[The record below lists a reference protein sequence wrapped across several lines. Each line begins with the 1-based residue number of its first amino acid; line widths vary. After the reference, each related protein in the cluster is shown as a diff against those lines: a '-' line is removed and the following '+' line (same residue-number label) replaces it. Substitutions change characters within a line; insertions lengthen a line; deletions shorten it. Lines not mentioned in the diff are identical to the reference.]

1 MTLELTVTSDQ
12 RITFI
17 GQTQMGKT
25 TLVKNLLDQ
34 QPRVWAVD
42 SKEMLDWPGYYLT
55 DNPMAV
61 FTQDHVIYR
70 PPGGQPPEWW
80 WMEAV
85 RRMHERGGGVI
96 YVDEGSYVTD
106 ANRMPKG
113 LQDAIRL
120 GAQIG
125 VGVWFAGQEATTIH
139 NTALRQADMLILF
152 YNQGSSDREKL
163 SKVTG
168 DMAHITRNLPPYE
181 LVVFKRGET
190 YDHDAIPTYKLPH
203 A

>member
-1 MTLELTVTSDQ
+1 MTLHLTVSSDQ

-25 TLVKNLLDQ
+25 TLVSQLIEQ
-34 QPRVWAVD
+34 QPRVWVVD
-42 SKEMLDWPGYYLT
+42 SKEMLQWKGYHLT

-61 FTQDHVIYR
+61 FLRDKVIFR
-70 PPGGQPPEWW
+70 PRGGQPPDWW

-85 RRMHERGGGVI
+85 RRMHERGGGVV
-96 YVDEGSYVTD
+96 YLDEGSYITD
-106 ANRMPKG
+106 ANRIPKG

-125 VGVWFAGQEATTIH
+125 VGVWVAAQESTTVH
-139 NTALRQADMLILF
+139 NTTLRQADMLILF
-152 YNQGSSDREKL
+152 YNQGSSDRDKL

-168 DMAHITRNLPPYE
+168 DMAHVTRNLPPYE
-181 LVVFKRGET
+181 FVVFKRGET
-190 YDHDAIPTYKLPH
+190 YDHDAVPTYTLER